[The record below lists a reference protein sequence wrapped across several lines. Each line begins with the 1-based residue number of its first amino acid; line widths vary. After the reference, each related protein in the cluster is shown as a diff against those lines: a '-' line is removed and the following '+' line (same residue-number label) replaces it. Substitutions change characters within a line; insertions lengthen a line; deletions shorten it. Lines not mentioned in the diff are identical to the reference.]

1 MFNWARSFTL
11 WVWTAIIT
19 TYLVSAFVYRFI
31 HLYGAGEHFER
42 ETKLRKRVVLFDSF
56 MTFNGHNQYIPR
68 SIAGK
73 QFHVPCKGRLI
84 LQLTV
89 VLFIQGKSL
98 LSLSISSVW

>member
-1 MFNWARSFTL
+1 MHALSLSGSGQRLLPRISFQPLCIDSFTCM
-11 WVWTAIIT
+11 
-19 TYLVSAFVYRFI
+19 
-31 HLYGAGEHFER
+31 GAGEHFER

-73 QFHVPCKGRLI
+73 QFHVPCNGRLI
-84 LQLTV
+84 LQLTI

-98 LSLSISSVW
+98 LYLSISSVW